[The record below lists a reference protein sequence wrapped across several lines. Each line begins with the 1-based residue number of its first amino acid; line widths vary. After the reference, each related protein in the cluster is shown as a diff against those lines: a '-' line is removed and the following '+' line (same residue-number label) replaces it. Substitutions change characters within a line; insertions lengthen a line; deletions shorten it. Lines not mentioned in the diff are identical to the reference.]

1 MKLPAIA
8 IANHRFTIVIILLLG
23 LLGVVSLNSM
33 PRSEDPQFKFP
44 AAMVRAVYPGTS
56 ALDMEKLIVDPIEEV
71 INELDDIRVLKSDI
85 EDGLAV
91 IQVEFLYGTDP
102 QDKYDD
108 VVAEVT
114 GIRDTLPNNIAL
126 LAIDRI
132 SPIDVNILQVAIT
145 TAEHSYLNLKKQ
157 AETLEKQLERVPGVK
172 KATIEAL
179 PQQQLHI
186 NANLSKMKEL
196 GVGLEDL
203 LQAIRRSGTN
213 LPGGHVLAGNRR
225 FTVRTSGDFRTI
237 EQIKR
242 TAVYSTPGNI
252 IYVEDIAD
260 IKLANQLPA
269 YRARYDGEQ
278 AVFVSVVQREGSNI
292 FAVMSG
298 LENVIERFAK
308 TLPDGVNVAVAHNQ
322 AESVDERVT
331 QFFDSLLQGLVLVGL
346 LTLLLLGLRSAT
358 VVILAIPVSVLI
370 GLAWLDLAGFGLQQ
384 MSIAGLVIALG
395 LLVDNAIV
403 VTENVSRFL
412 RQGLSPRE
420 AAAKG
425 ASQVGWAVVSGT
437 LTTVLAFVPILGL
450 QTGAGNFLRSMPV
463 TVILTLIASLI
474 VALTLTPL
482 LASLILRGQ
491 TRKKNPILLRAV
503 QSFAHGSYKS
513 IVVYSL
519 RHPWQILIIA
529 STVLFGSIVLAG
541 KLGVSL
547 FPKAEKPM
555 FMVNIELPEGASFD
569 ETEAMSMQV
578 ENILQAYP
586 QVRSISTNIGKGNP
600 RIYYNIF
607 PKRQVPNFAQLVVR
621 LNTGKLSEVEPFVA
635 QLREQFA
642 QIPGGRITVKELLQ
656 GPPYEAPISIR
667 VVGDDLNQLLIAAR
681 DVEKIILD
689 TPGTVNVD
697 NPIDKPKVDL
707 HVNINREKAAMY
719 GVAIQSIDEVIRAS
733 LVGVTVSQFRDA
745 SGEDYPIIVRQRK
758 LVDDRPKIN
767 DFNRMMVKSASGE
780 LVSIRQLV
788 TLEMKSALPR
798 FQHHMT
804 ERMARVTADLK
815 GGYQAEPVTNAIVEK
830 LNQYDW
836 PRGITYQVG
845 GEQEKRKESFDGMTK
860 VLLIAMLGIFAV
872 LVLQFNSFSQPAVVF
887 TAIPFAVTGMVL
899 ALWITGYTFSFT
911 AFIGLTSLVGIVV
924 NNSIILVDYA
934 NLLRNN
940 GKSLQEAIVESGQT
954 RLLPILLT
962 TMTTIGGLLPLT
974 LSNSVMWSPMGW
986 TIIGGLMVSTL
997 LTLVVV
1003 PVLYFLFSKLQGE
1016 STKEY
1021 NYAHKNR

>member
-145 TAEHSYLNLKKQ
+145 TAEHSYLSLKKL

-569 ETEAMSMQV
+569 QTEAMSMQV

-767 DFNRMMVKSASGE
+767 DFNRMMVKSASGQ

>member
-145 TAEHSYLNLKKQ
+145 TAEHSYLSLKKL

-569 ETEAMSMQV
+569 QTEAMSMQV

>member
-145 TAEHSYLNLKKQ
+145 TAEHSYLSLKKL

-569 ETEAMSMQV
+569 QTEAMSMQV
-578 ENILQAYP
+578 ESILQAYP

>member
-145 TAEHSYLNLKKQ
+145 TAEHSYLSLKKL

-242 TAVYSTPGNI
+242 TAVYSTPVNI

-569 ETEAMSMQV
+569 QTEAMSMQV

-830 LNQYDW
+830 LNQYNW

-940 GKSLQEAIVESGQT
+940 GKSLQEAIIESGQT

>member
-1 MKLPAIA
+1 M
-8 IANHRFTIVIILLLG
+8 
-23 LLGVVSLNSM
+23 
-33 PRSEDPQFKFP
+33 
-44 AAMVRAVYPGTS
+44 
-56 ALDMEKLIVDPIEEV
+56 
-71 INELDDIRVLKSDI
+71 
-85 EDGLAV
+85 
-91 IQVEFLYGTDP
+91 
-102 QDKYDD
+102 
-108 VVAEVT
+108 
-114 GIRDTLPNNIAL
+114 
-126 LAIDRI
+126 
-132 SPIDVNILQVAIT
+132 
-145 TAEHSYLNLKKQ
+145 
-157 AETLEKQLERVPGVK
+157 
-172 KATIEAL
+172 
-179 PQQQLHI
+179 
-186 NANLSKMKEL
+186 
-196 GVGLEDL
+196 
-203 LQAIRRSGTN
+203 
-213 LPGGHVLAGNRR
+213 
-225 FTVRTSGDFRTI
+225 
-237 EQIKR
+237 
-242 TAVYSTPGNI
+242 
-252 IYVEDIAD
+252 
-260 IKLANQLPA
+260 
-269 YRARYDGEQ
+269 
-278 AVFVSVVQREGSNI
+278 VQREGSNI

-569 ETEAMSMQV
+569 QTEAMSMQV

-940 GKSLQEAIVESGQT
+940 GKSLQEAIIESGQT